1 MSLKK
6 PKFWDFK
13 KPNLFSYILLPLA
26 LIFQILYMLK
36 KFVTSTKKY
45 PEIKSI
51 CIGNI
56 YLGGTG
62 KTSLSLKINQILKDR
77 KFKTCFIK
85 KNYSNQ
91 KDEQK
96 ILKND
101 AKLFKSH
108 KRSDALIEA
117 INEKYEYAIFDDG
130 LQDVSITYDL
140 NIVCFNSINLIG
152 NGLTI
157 HSGPLRNK
165 LNILKKYNIVLI
177 NGDERN
183 LEFFEEKILKI
194 NPKINIF
201 RGKYIPLNLEKF
213 NKNDKYLI
221 FSGIGNH
228 QTFVAMLKS
237 YGINIVKD
245 MEFPDHYYY
254 KLTDIKNMISLANKL
269 GCKILTTEKDFYR
282 VEKYKFEEIKFV
294 KSELKISKEENLTK
308 IILNI

>member
-1 MSLKK
+1 
-6 PKFWDFK
+6 
-13 KPNLFSYILLPLA
+13 
-26 LIFQILYMLK
+26 MLK

-91 KDEQK
+91 KDEQE

-101 AKLFKSH
+101 AKLFKFH

-157 HSGPLRNK
+157 PSGPLRNK